1 MNFKSN
7 IKYLF
12 ILVLFAQTFSSC
24 EDVVDIETDELTPQV
39 VVDAWLTNQS
49 VPQTIN
55 LTLSQPYFDNRLPE
69 GLTGATIRVTRD
81 DNQVFEFKEIE
92 EGNYV
97 WTPENDET
105 IGEVGSQYSLSIEL
119 DGNTYVA
126 FSEMNDVP
134 PIDSITQEFREDEFG
149 SPDGI
154 YAQFFARDLIG
165 EGNTYWIK
173 TYKNGVFLNKPLEIN
188 LAYDAGFS
196 AGSAVDG
203 LIFIPP
209 IREAINRVP
218 DEDTDDNSDVAPWAV
233 DDEIKVEIHSISL
246 EAFNFMGTAQRQMIN
261 GLNGIFSEPVINTP
275 GNIINTTGSEKILG
289 VFNVAAVSEMTRVI
303 Q

>member
-1 MNFKSN
+1 
-7 IKYLF
+7 
-12 ILVLFAQTFSSC
+12 
-24 EDVVDIETDELTPQV
+24 
-39 VVDAWLTNQS
+39 
-49 VPQTIN
+49 
-55 LTLSQPYFDNRLPE
+55 
-69 GLTGATIRVTRD
+69 
-81 DNQVFEFKEIE
+81 
-92 EGNYV
+92 
-97 WTPENDET
+97 
-105 IGEVGSQYSLSIEL
+105 
-119 DGNTYVA
+119 
-126 FSEMNDVP
+126 MNDVP